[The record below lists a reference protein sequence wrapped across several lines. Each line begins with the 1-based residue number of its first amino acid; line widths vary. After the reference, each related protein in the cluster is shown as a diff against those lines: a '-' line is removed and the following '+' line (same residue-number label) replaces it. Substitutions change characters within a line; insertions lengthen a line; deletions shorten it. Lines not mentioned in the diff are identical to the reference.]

1 MNYFGEV
8 RNNFKNLSDGKV
20 SMAKLKAGLKVNVIH
35 KGRSAKNFG
44 VDGENVYGSPVKVL
58 GIGVKPF
65 KQLQSKSH
73 VLARDL
79 KDLKNKYK
87 EVFNSEEIKFGHFFS
102 SLDRL
107 NAAVDMMIDQDRKLR
122 GPGGLVW
129 LWQVLEG
136 ENKGHVGFCYLTREP
151 GWEVD
156 FLNKSTE
163 FVLET

>member
-8 RNNFKNLSDGKV
+8 RNNLKNLSEGKV

-73 VLARDL
+73 VLAKDL
-79 KDLKNKYK
+79 KGLKNKYK

-122 GPGGLVW
+122 GPGGLVY
-129 LWQVLEG
+129 LWQVLEVK
-136 ENKGHVGFCYLTREP
+136 NK
-151 GWEVD
+151 
-156 FLNKSTE
+156 
-163 FVLET
+163 

>member
-1 MNYFGEV
+1 MKYFGQTRE
-8 RNNFKNLSDGKV
+8 NLKYLAEGKV

-65 KQLQSKSH
+65 KQLQSKRH
-73 VLARDL
+73 VLA
-79 KDLKNKYK
+79 KDLKELKAKYK
-87 EVFNSEEIKFGHFFS
+87 DVFKSEEILYGHFFS
-102 SLDRL
+102 SLDKL

-136 ENKGHVGFCYLTREP
+136 ENKGHIGFCFLTREP
-151 GWEVD
+151 NWEVD

>member
-1 MNYFGEV
+1 MKYFGEFRDDV
-8 RNNFKNLSDGKV
+8 KYLSEGKV
-20 SMAKLKAGLKVNVIH
+20 SMAKLKAGLKLRVIH

-44 VDGENVYGSPVKVL
+44 VDGEDVYGGKVKVL
-58 GIGVKPF
+58 GIGVKPY
-65 KQLQSKSH
+65 KQLQSKRH
-73 VLARDL
+73 VLAKDL

-87 EVFNSEEIKFGHFFS
+87 EVFKSEEIQFGHFFS

>member
-8 RNNFKNLSDGKV
+8 RNNLKNLSEGKV

-73 VLARDL
+73 VLAKDL

-87 EVFNSEEIKFGHFFS
+87 EVFKSEEIQFGHFFS

-122 GPGGLVW
+122 GPGGLVY

-136 ENKGHVGFCYLTREP
+136 KNKGHVGFCYLTREP
-151 GWEVD
+151 NWEVD

-163 FVLET
+163 FILET

>member
-8 RNNFKNLSDGKV
+8 RNNLKNLSEGKV

-87 EVFNSEEIKFGHFFS
+87 EVFKSEEIQFGHFFS

-122 GPGGLVW
+122 GPGGLVY

-136 ENKGHVGFCYLTREP
+136 KNKGHVGFCYLTREP
-151 GWEVD
+151 NWEVD

-163 FVLET
+163 FILET